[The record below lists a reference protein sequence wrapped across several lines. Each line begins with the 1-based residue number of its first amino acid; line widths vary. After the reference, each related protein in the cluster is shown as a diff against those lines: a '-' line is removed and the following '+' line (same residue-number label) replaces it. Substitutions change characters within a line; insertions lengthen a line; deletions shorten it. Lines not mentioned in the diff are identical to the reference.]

1 MWPSSWQPCYCF
13 KQIVLWA
20 RFWAVTQQRMRGWG
34 VKQEEWQS
42 IVSWVVVPASP
53 LGQVCLRSCPGAA
66 AASAL
71 KALPA
76 LLHLCSCA
84 IVTLWQHRCAVYGCI
99 YWPYAISV
107 LGAFSLG
114 SLQTFCSSCALLERW
129 AGAAVITRLWLYAGP
144 ELFLQPVHK
153 VIPKTISAILG
164 TVKPA
169 SIGQQISHQLDLLD
183 FGPNKLFLDS
193 ACTMRVCIF
202 NTQGIKLFKI
212 S

>member
-1 MWPSSWQPCYCF
+1 MGC
-13 KQIVLWA
+13 KA
-20 RFWAVTQQRMRGWG
+20 GG
-34 VKQEEWQS
+34 VIEHC
-42 IVSWVVVPASP
+42 VSWILVQTPP
-53 LGQVCLRSCPGAA
+53 WGQVCLRSCPVAA

-71 KALPA
+71 EALPA
-76 LLHLCSCA
+76 LLQLCSCA
-84 IVTLWQHRCAVYGCI
+84 IVTLLQHRSAVYGCI
-99 YWPYAISV
+99 DWPYAISV

-129 AGAAVITRLWLYAGP
+129 AGAAVVARLWLYAGP

-169 SIGQQISHQLDLLD
+169 SVGQQISHQLDLPD

-193 ACTMRVCIF
+193 ACAIRVCIF
-202 NTQGIKLFKI
+202 NTQGIELFKI

>member
-1 MWPSSWQPCYCF
+1 MCLLSSAPSFTLGTGLP
-13 KQIVLWA
+13 
-20 RFWAVTQQRMRGWG
+20 
-34 VKQEEWQS
+34 EEL
-42 IVSWVVVPASP
+42 PH
-53 LGQVCLRSCPGAA
+53 SCST
-66 AASAL
+66 SAL
-71 KALPA
+71 KSLPA

-114 SLQTFCSSCALLERW
+114 SLRTFCSSCALLERW

-193 ACTMRVCIF
+193 ACAMRVCIF